1 MLTFIHTFMSFRS
14 ACLKEPKNKNSKR
27 KRETHEHIEDE
38 RTSTENGAVSSQP
51 SVGKDKKRKKKK

>member
-1 MLTFIHTFMSFRS
+1 MSFRS
-14 ACLKEPKNKNSKR
+14 VSLKEPKNKNSKR